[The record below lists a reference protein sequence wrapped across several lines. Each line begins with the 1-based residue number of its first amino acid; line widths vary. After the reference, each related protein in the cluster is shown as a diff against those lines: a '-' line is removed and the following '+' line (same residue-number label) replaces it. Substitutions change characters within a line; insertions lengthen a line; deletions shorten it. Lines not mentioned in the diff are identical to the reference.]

1 MAYAGSAVLEGDAA
15 AFAAA
20 IRSLVNNPRFSDV
33 TFVVGRERQE
43 VFAHRCILACRCQ
56 AFQGML
62 SQPQPGAQEPWPP
75 QAPLVLSHVQP
86 EVFLAVI
93 EFLYTNSVTLN
104 SLIALEVLTS
114 AVEYGLDDLRKP
126 PPLFLT
132 RSCQLLEMAHLDY
145 HYKRF
150 SPPPPL
156 SCWSG
161 PPQKPPGLPYSCSR
175 PLGKARRPRRLIGK
189 GRQVTGR
196 LPANAGAARP
206 SLCRGADQDVRG
218 QPCPAG
224 ARHPARKMP
233 VNGPAADGP
242 GRKEQG
248 LLLWELALSHCCC
261 HCEVVCNSG
270 MQQSENQEAVGG
282 PGVDATAK
290 HLALKL
296 LIQPDQPCAS
306 PVPQLGWMG
315 APAPGTAEL
324 CSMAQAG
331 LCVEFL
337 TGALSVELVC
347 EALQAWLPGV
357 TLGASLAARTDFAAG
372 RDFTQPSWI
381 RLDSAPARSP
391 QGLVSLAVLERPVAE
406 VAAGP
411 GRELRLPLLSP
422 RELAALE
429 SHNQRDPLIPV
440 ECIAE
445 AWKCHAL
452 RRGRGAPSHLYQCR
466 RGTQPREHHSYLQ

>member
-114 AVEYGLDDLRKP
+114 AVEYGLDDLRKAAVTYGQMD
-126 PPLFLT
+126 LQQHCLVFVEDHT
-132 RSCQLLEMAHLDY
+132 REVVQTRGFHE
-145 HYKRF
+145 
-150 SPPPPL
+150 L
-156 SCWSG
+156 S
-161 PPQKPPGLPYSCSR
+161 
-175 PLGKARRPRRLIGK
+175 
-189 GRQVTGR
+189 
-196 LPANAGAARP
+196 GAALAVVLQSDRLAIDEP
-206 SLCRGADQDVRG
+206 DLIRAVREW
-218 QPCPAG
+218 A
-224 ARHPARKMP
+224 H
-233 VNGPAADGP
+233 
-242 GRKEQG
+242 
-248 LLLWELALSHCCC
+248 
-261 HCEVVCNSG
+261 
-270 MQQSENQEAVGG
+270 
-282 PGVDATAK
+282 
-290 HLALKL
+290 
-296 LIQPDQPCAS
+296 
-306 PVPQLGWMG
+306 
-315 APAPGTAEL
+315 
-324 CSMAQAG
+324 
-331 LCVEFL
+331 
-337 TGALSVELVC
+337 
-347 EALQAWLPGV
+347 
-357 TLGASLAARTDFAAG
+357 
-372 RDFTQPSWI
+372 
-381 RLDSAPARSP
+381 
-391 QGLVSLAVLERPVAE
+391 VSSAVLERPVAE

-411 GRELRLPLLSP
+411 VRELRLPLLSP

-452 RRGRGAPSHLYQCR
+452 RKGRGAPSHLYQCR